1 MREMIKVRT
10 GHAELTLEEI
20 GEALPGTGQVM
31 ASVSYC
37 FGMCWHAA
45 HGGNWDLAA
54 YYLRRTRKLLRGLAI
69 TRPKYAGQLAA
80 FDAGGLEPLY
90 QALLA
95 HDRDPFEALYQK
107 AVDEANNYHV
117 DTGHPYIR
125 WSPPP
130 DPPDKSLDLNP

>member
-20 GEALPGTGQVM
+20 GEALPGTGEVM

-37 FGMCWHAA
+37 FAMCWHAA
-45 HGGNWDLAA
+45 QGGNWDLAS

-80 FDAGGLEPLY
+80 FDAGVLERLY
-90 QALLA
+90 RALEA
-95 HDRDPFEALYQK
+95 HDRDLFEALYRQ
-107 AVDEANNYHV
+107 AVDEANGYHV
-117 DTGHPYIR
+117 ETGHPYIR

-130 DPPDKSLDLNP
+130 EPPDKSLDLT